1 MDIRTYIQD
10 LFDYLDKYENA
21 SAQFETEAF
30 LQTYHGIIA
39 VFNSLRQQ
47 RSEAVAVD
55 EYLLDKIRNS
65 PLTSSD
71 LRQLTA
77 QILITFFESEVDT
90 DGQSNRAYS
99 YCRGM
104 RAIKQDSPFFEKHL
118 IPLICDDTSL
128 GINLR
133 LKQFL
138 LEEIARYLRKF
149 GRPLQSTMA
158 PETFLAMPVS
168 VQLLELTRRQTELGP
183 DLMKDRTSL
192 EFHLVRVDY
201 FEKLRGQGRLHEHLL
216 AAWGY
221 LRTTT
226 FWSKLKTGL
235 GSLVSAVSGAF
246 ASSGYFRL
254 VINQRRPAYL
264 FYAIVIALSLF
275 VAIYV
280 PLKWSSY
287 GEQRLQ
293 EFQEHSQTTGETGG
307 R

>member
-10 LFDYLDKYENA
+10 LFDYLDKYERA

-30 LQTYHGIIA
+30 LQTYNGIIA
-39 VFNSLRQQ
+39 VFSSLRQQ

-55 EYLLDKIRNS
+55 EYILDKIRNT

-99 YCRGM
+99 YCRGL
-104 RAIKQDSPFFEKHL
+104 RAIKQDTQFFEKHL
-118 IPLICDDTSL
+118 VPLICDGTSL
-128 GINLR
+128 GANLR

-138 LEEIARYLRKF
+138 LREIARYLRKF
-149 GRPLQSTMA
+149 GRPLQA
-158 PETFLAMPVS
+158 AILPETFLAMPAS
-168 VQLLELTRRQTELGP
+168 VQLLELTRRQSELGRE
-183 DLMKDRTSL
+183 LMKDRGSL
-192 EFHLVRVDY
+192 EFHLARVDY
-201 FEKLRGQGRLHEHLL
+201 FDKLRSNGRLHEHLL
-216 AAWGY
+216 ATWGY
-221 LRTTT
+221 LQAET
-226 FWSKLKTGL
+226 FWSKFKSGMSNLA
-235 GSLVSAVSGAF
+235 SSVAGAF

-264 FYAIVIALSLF
+264 FYAIIIALALF
-275 VAIYV
+275 IAIYV

-287 GEQRLQ
+287 GEERLQ